1 MDSAEEGK
9 NQNKIQFQELDNA
22 NLQGD
27 IIRQRQGDINQIE
40 TLMSEVHGI
49 TQDMAKE
56 VDKAD
61 GDLDA
66 INASA
71 RSARDNTQ
79 KASEEIARG
88 AVYQKQS
95 YKRM

>member
-1 MDSAEEGK
+1 MESPEEDK
-9 NQNKIQFQELDNA
+9 TQNKVQFQELDNA

-40 TLMSEVHGI
+40 TLMTEVHGI
-49 TQDMAKE
+49 TQDMAHE

-71 RSARDNTQ
+71 RSARTNTQ

-95 YKRM
+95 HKKM